1 MQNRNIQKMN
11 GNSTSNGTS
20 DLIQAAILNSGNYY
34 DQEDWFQ
41 FLQEDGIGF
50 SEQDDSNW
58 SKNLKKKRVVA

>member
-1 MQNRNIQKMN
+1 MN
-11 GNSTSNGTS
+11 DNSTSNGPSS
-20 DLIQAAILNSGNYY
+20 DLIQATILNNKNYY